1 MSPNLLD
8 QCVFLYGAEEG
19 RPLAG
24 RIQTLVEQY
33 RSRFITERSS
43 SATPLSEQDVLL
55 ISYGDQVREPGIP
68 PLRTLHE
75 LYTTHLSGW
84 ISGVHVLPFYPSSSD
99 DGFAVVDYLQVD
111 PALGTWEDVARLARE
126 ADLMVDGV
134 FNHLSAQSG
143 WFKGFLAGDPAYRDF
158 FVTVQGE
165 PDLSTVIR
173 PRALPLLTEFAS
185 MAGPRRVW
193 TTFSADQ
200 VDLNY
205 QNPEVF
211 LAVLEVLLAY
221 IARGARFIRLDAIA
235 FLWKEIGTSCLHL
248 EKTHRV
254 IQCMRQV
261 VDGVAPGVRL
271 ITETNVPHAD
281 NISYFGDGTNEAH
294 LVYNFALP
302 PLVLHTLRTGDAKAL
317 SRWAAGL
324 SVPTRKVAFLNF
336 LASHDGIGLNPVR
349 GILADEEIDSL
360 VEGTLQR
367 NGYISYKQM
376 PDGRRA
382 PYEMNINY
390 LDALAP
396 LDDDAALA
404 VSVSRLLSAHAIMLA
419 MPGVPAIYF
428 HSLFGS
434 RGDRAGAESSGMP
447 RRINREKLDRDALE
461 RALKDGGS
469 LRARVFEGIQR
480 MIQARRRCPVFNP
493 SAGSAVVDMGPGI
506 FALRRSLPEGRLSVL
521 CIHNITGRSIQ
532 ATIPTTGQCKDLLTG
547 ETVDGRTSLILSP
560 YQNLWLRE

>member
-1 MSPNLLD
+1 MRPDFLD
-8 QCVFLYGAEEG
+8 QCICLYGKERG
-19 RPLAG
+19 RQLAG
-24 RIQTLVEQY
+24 RIQA
-33 RSRFITERSS
+33 FIEPCRARIG
-43 SATPLSEQDVLL
+43 ATRASVARPLSEQDVLL
-55 ISYGDQVREPGIP
+55 ITYGDQVREPGVP
-68 PLRTLHE
+68 PLRTLRE
-75 LYTTHLSGW
+75 FFRAHLSDCL
-84 ISGVHVLPFYPSSSD
+84 SGVHVLPFYPSSSD
-99 DGFAVVDYLQVD
+99 DGFAVVDYRQVD
-111 PALGTWEDVARLARE
+111 PVLGTWEDIAQLARE
-126 ADLMVDGV
+126 VDLMVDGV

-185 MAGPRRVW
+185 TAGPLRVW

-221 IARGARFIRLDAIA
+221 IAQGARFIRLDAIA
-235 FLWKEIGTSCLHL
+235 YLWKEIGTCCLHL

-261 VDGVAPGVRL
+261 VDDVATGVR
-271 ITETNVPHAD
+271 IVTETNVPHAD
-281 NISYFGDGTNEAH
+281 NVSYFGDGTNEAH

-302 PLVLHTLRTGDAKAL
+302 PLVLHTLRSGNATAL

-324 SVPTRKVAFLNF
+324 GVPTGNVAFLNF

-349 GILADEEIDSL
+349 GILDDEEIDSL

-367 NGYISYKQM
+367 KGYISYKQM
-376 PDGRRA
+376 PDGNRA

-396 LDDDAALA
+396 LDDDAALT
-404 VSVSRLLSAHAIMLA
+404 VSVSRLLSAHAIMLS
-419 MPGVPAIYF
+419 MPGVPALYF

-434 RGDRAGAESSGMP
+434 RGDREGVESSGMP
-447 RRINREKLDRDALE
+447 RRINREKLDRLGLE
-461 RALKDGGS
+461 RELADGGS
-469 LRARVFEGIQR
+469 LRVRVLMGMKR
-480 MIQARRRCPVFNP
+480 LMMARRGCAAFNP
-493 SAGSAVVDMGPGI
+493 SGGSEILEMNPAV
-506 FALRRSLPEGRLSVL
+506 FALRRSSPDGCIRVL
-521 CIHNITGRSIQ
+521 CLHNISGGRISMTLP
-532 ATIPTTGQCKDLLTG
+532 AAKQCQDLLTG
-547 ETVDGRTSLILSP
+547 ETVDTGTSISLDP
-560 YQNLWLRE
+560 YQVLWLKE

>member
-261 VDGVAPGVRL
+261 VDCVVPGVKL

-302 PLVLHTLRTGDAKAL
+302 PLVLHTLRSGDATAL
-317 SRWAAGL
+317 SHWAASL
-324 SVPTRKVAFLNF
+324 RVPSGEVSFLNF

-367 NGYISYKQM
+367 KGYISYKQM
-376 PDGRRA
+376 SDGSRA

-396 LDDDAALA
+396 LDDDAALT
-404 VSVSRLLSAHAIMLA
+404 VSASRLLSAHAIMLSL
-419 MPGVPAIYF
+419 PGVPALYF

-447 RRINREKLDRDALE
+447 RRINREKLDRLVLE
-461 RALKDGGS
+461 RELADGGS
-469 LRARVFEGIQR
+469 LRFRVLMGMKRLI
-480 MIQARRRCPVFNP
+480 MARRGCAAFNP
-493 SAGSAVVDMGPGI
+493 SGGSEVLNVNPAV
-506 FALRRSLPEGRLSVL
+506 FALRRSSPDGRIRVL
-521 CIHNITGRSIQ
+521 CLHNISGGRISITLP
-532 ATIPTTGQCKDLLTG
+532 AAKQCRDLLTG
-547 ETVDGRTSLILSP
+547 QTVDSGTPISLDP
-560 YQNLWLRE
+560 YQVLWLKE